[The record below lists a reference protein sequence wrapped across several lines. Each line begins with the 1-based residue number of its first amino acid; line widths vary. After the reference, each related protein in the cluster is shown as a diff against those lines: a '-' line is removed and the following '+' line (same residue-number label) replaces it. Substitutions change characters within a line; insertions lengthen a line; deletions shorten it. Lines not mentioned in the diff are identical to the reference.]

1 MATKTKKSPKT
12 TPTVPSSNGT
22 TQELREPQRKILE
35 ALARAD
41 RPLTKSQLAEIAQA
55 DVSKMQRY
63 VGSLDPI
70 LTLKKENQTGFP
82 ALVTLGYVQLT
93 KQSRPKGVAVALV
106 EITAKGKQAL
116 RTGKVKAASSNGK
129 K

>member
-22 TQELREPQRKILE
+22 TQELRE